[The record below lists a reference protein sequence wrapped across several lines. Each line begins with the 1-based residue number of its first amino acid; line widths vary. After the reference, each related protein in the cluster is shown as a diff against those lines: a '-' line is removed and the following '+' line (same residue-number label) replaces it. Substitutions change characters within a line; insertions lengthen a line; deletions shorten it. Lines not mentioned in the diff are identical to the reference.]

1 MAGSGD
7 TEDRVEGRG
16 GKEERAREGGGI
28 GTGILPLCVPCKQ
41 PTLWNRVPQ
50 KHFWIMP
57 GYFPQVMRQGFF
69 IQVRRLDAKPRSQTT
84 NYTVKYFRFTRTTR
98 VVYI

>member
-16 GKEERAREGGGI
+16 GKEERAREEEGGGGI

-50 KHFWIMP
+50 KHF
-57 GYFPQVMRQGFF
+57 
-69 IQVRRLDAKPRSQTT
+69 
-84 NYTVKYFRFTRTTR
+84 
-98 VVYI
+98 